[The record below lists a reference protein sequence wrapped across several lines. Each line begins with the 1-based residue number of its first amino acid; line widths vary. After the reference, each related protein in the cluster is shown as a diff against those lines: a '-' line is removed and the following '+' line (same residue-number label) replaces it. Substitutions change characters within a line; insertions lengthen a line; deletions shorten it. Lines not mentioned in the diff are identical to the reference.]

1 MEKMRS
7 FSIKRQLVT
16 GFAAVLGLLAVLTA
30 IAVYRVAII
39 DSNLNQINNVNAVK
53 QRYAI
58 NFRGSV
64 HDRAI
69 ALRDVVLVESPSE
82 LKTAISEIRRLEK
95 MYADS
100 AGPLDAMLAPD
111 QQPSAEELQI
121 LSAIKKTEAETNPL
135 VQQVIDYHAAGNEA
149 AAMRILLYQARPRFS
164 RWLGQINEFIDLQEA
179 RNNSIADETSQATGN
194 FTWLLLFL
202 CLAAIGLGVAIT
214 FWSTRNVSKIPSLTA
229 IIGRLADGEHQVAIP
244 ETDASNEIGQLARST
259 ESLRDQLLAAEKAK
273 EDQVQLIVASVGEAL
288 EALAGGDLT
297 RRITEDLKGP
307 FLKLKHDFNSA
318 AEALEE
324 ALKLVSTAAESTNF
338 GAKEIKAASD
348 DLAIRTEQQAS
359 SIQTAV
365 RTMTDV
371 AKEIASTAQR
381 TSGAMLA
388 TSDAKN
394 TAEKSGELVS
404 SAISAMDDIQKA
416 SSEIFDIIAVIDGIA
431 FQTNLLALNAGVEAA
446 RAGEAGKGFAVV
458 ASEVRA
464 LALNTAKAA
473 ADVKS
478 RIGTSIEQVGVGAGL
493 VNDTGEA
500 LREII
505 EKFVSLDALISEIAI
520 ASEQQS
526 SSIKGI
532 ESEFTKLE
540 SSTLQNAAMVEE
552 TTAAASNLAT
562 QADTILERLGVFTT
576 AREGTTT
583 RIRWDDQRRA
593 A

>member
-1 MEKMRS
+1 
-7 FSIKRQLVT
+7 
-16 GFAAVLGLLAVLTA
+16 
-30 IAVYRVAII
+30 
-39 DSNLNQINNVNAVK
+39 
-53 QRYAI
+53 
-58 NFRGSV
+58 
-64 HDRAI
+64 
-69 ALRDVVLVESPSE
+69 
-82 LKTAISEIRRLEK
+82 
-95 MYADS
+95 
-100 AGPLDAMLAPD
+100 
-111 QQPSAEELQI
+111 
-121 LSAIKKTEAETNPL
+121 
-135 VQQVIDYHAAGNEA
+135 
-149 AAMRILLYQARPRFS
+149 
-164 RWLGQINEFIDLQEA
+164 
-179 RNNSIADETSQATGN
+179 
-194 FTWLLLFL
+194 
-202 CLAAIGLGVAIT
+202 
-214 FWSTRNVSKIPSLTA
+214 
-229 IIGRLADGEHQVAIP
+229 
-244 ETDASNEIGQLARST
+244 
-259 ESLRDQLLAAEKAK
+259 
-273 EDQVQLIVASVGEAL
+273 
-288 EALAGGDLT
+288 
-297 RRITEDLKGP
+297 
-307 FLKLKHDFNSA
+307 
-318 AEALEE
+318 
-324 ALKLVSTAAESTNF
+324 
-338 GAKEIKAASD
+338 
-348 DLAIRTEQQAS
+348 
-359 SIQTAV
+359 
-365 RTMTDV
+365 MTDV